1 MISRVDAG
9 VIVTG
14 AILSSERVA
23 GEVATV
29 LVKGVNEFDEPP
41 TEAEVGVD
49 AELLV
54 CPLNPEDQAAKKAML
69 KQTMRGGNVFMLRI
83 F

>member
-29 LVKGVNEFDEPP
+29 LVEGVDEFDEPP
-41 TEAEVGVD
+41 TEAEVGVG

-54 CPLNPEDQAAKKAML
+54 CPLNPEGQAAKKAML
-69 KQTMRGGNVFMLRI
+69 KQTMRGGGVFMLRS

>member
-9 VIVTG
+9 VIVTC

-41 TEAEVGVD
+41 TEAEVGVG
-49 AELLV
+49 AE
-54 CPLNPEDQAAKKAML
+54 
-69 KQTMRGGNVFMLRI
+69 
-83 F
+83 